1 VIWTAEVVKVKM
13 LVKVVRAAV
22 TARVAVS
29 ATRLVEVTAAE
40 TCWREKTGSFLP
52 HCPSAAPPRIT
63 TLQSF
68 GSVLRA
74 VTVCGSAD
82 LKNILMGVMVYI

>member
-1 VIWTAEVVKVKM
+1 MIWTVEVVKVKM
-13 LVKVVRAAV
+13 LVKVVRAVVA
-22 TARVAVS
+22 ARVAVS

-40 TCWREKTGSFLP
+40 MCRRENTGSFLP
-52 HCPSAAPPRIT
+52 HCPSAALPRIT

-68 GSVLRA
+68 GSVLQA

-82 LKNILMGVMVYI
+82 LKNKLMGVMVYI